1 MAYGAWIAVVYLLV
15 RIRIRPRPVAAAIIA
30 TALAILIAAPSLVP
44 FAQFVRRSGYLPSRT
59 NAALEHAF
67 PARHLASFI
76 NPDRLG
82 NPAYHNWNGDR
93 DLGILN
99 NYVEST
105 IYLGLIA
112 IPLALFGIANRHARA
127 RWVWLTGA
135 LFAMACMFGVRPIM
149 RAAGGL
155 PGFQY
160 SPHTRLQIVLPLA
173 TAYLAAAGCALLAR
187 RRRVLIPAALAI

>member
-44 FAQFVRRSGYLPSRT
+44 FAQFVRRSGYLSSRT

-93 DLGILN
+93 KLGTLN
-99 NYVEST
+99 NYVEATVDLS
-105 IYLGLIA
+105 LIS
-112 IPLALFGIANRHARA
+112 IPLAR
-127 RWVWLTGA
+127 
-135 LFAMACMFGVRPIM
+135 VRITHRRP
-149 RAAGGL
+149 R
-155 PGFQY
+155 
-160 SPHTRLQIVLPLA
+160 SPWSSL
-173 TAYLAAAGCALLAR
+173 
-187 RRRVLIPAALAI
+187 